1 MLPLETREGI
11 ELNYHACG
19 VLAHIMS
26 DGIEA
31 WTIEEPDRVT
41 VRRAMTRALNKW
53 SVAARRQIN
62 YR

>member
-1 MLPLETREGI
+1 MLSADTRDGI

-19 VLAHIMS
+19 ALAHIMS
-26 DGIEA
+26 DGPDA
-31 WTIEEPDRVT
+31 WKIEEPDRVT
-41 VRRAMTRALNKW
+41 VRRAMLRALNKW